1 MKATEIAQ
9 ESRRCLA
16 LEPFLV
22 KSRAEFNV
30 HAGLRD
36 FGAKFRIKKSRV
48 QFAHGFGLLEPR
60 PHWVEIGGCCYTL
73 SRLKGMETGIV
84 RLPV

>member
-16 LEPFLV
+16 SEPFLLKNRV
-22 KSRAEFNV
+22 RFSV

-36 FGAKFRIKKSRV
+36 FGAKCRIKKSPA

-60 PHWVEIGGCCYTL
+60 PHWVEIGGVAI
-73 SRLKGMETGIV
+73 RF
-84 RLPV
+84 PV